1 MVDKISTNLAAL
13 ENFLSEKGWRV
24 FSQKMIDHGLQVVVT
39 DGAIRVPVSFYNTG
53 RILVQGK
60 PCEMRDALTEWANL
74 LQAGFAVE
82 SPDKS
87 VRRDRVAKYLVIPD
101 NIEKIREVVRKM
113 PGEVLEKEVGGP
125 AEVYRFEV
133 RYEGHR
139 VTITQYTSGTLL
151 VQGLSSP
158 HFDTVCEILDEHLAQ
173 SFSERA
179 TRFFMGEKERAAA
192 VAYLEM
198 PDAEN
203 EATRWLLEQLKPS
216 GLKILEFLYE
226 NDRRTLLA
234 AAGVRNAAQELAL
247 ADYSV
252 VVMPFAKV
260 LEGFLIRLAVHLGLT
275 KEDALEQ
282 KADEITV
289 GAWVDYIKK
298 HIPDPKR
305 HSAVCAALEDA
316 WQCRHK
322 VIHSDFAHPLS
333 TLPSFSEAEREVAV
347 ILRAILR
354 AYQAFVEEGIKLI
367 PGTSPD
373 ESKPNLKHESTK
385 QKFEGVD
392 RETLRKRL
400 EADGYSVA
408 VQSQED
414 KRNVWEIIGPDL
426 KVIAPRKQDGLVIVE
441 GPGAAEFCE
450 KYRAILSAELAR
462 IGVDES
468 GKGDVFG
475 PLVVAGVLLTSDT
488 EMELARR
495 GVRDS
500 KTLSDAQIL
509 ELARTIRDICQ
520 YEVGSYR
527 L

>member
-192 VAYLEM
+192 VAYLEISSL
-198 PDAEN
+198 D
-203 EATRWLLEQLKPS
+203 KGS
-216 GLKILEFLYE
+216 
-226 NDRRTLLA
+226 
-234 AAGVRNAAQELAL
+234 
-247 ADYSV
+247 
-252 VVMPFAKV
+252 
-260 LEGFLIRLAVHLGLT
+260 LT
-275 KEDALEQ
+275 
-282 KADEITV
+282 
-289 GAWVDYIKK
+289 
-298 HIPDPKR
+298 
-305 HSAVCAALEDA
+305 
-316 WQCRHK
+316 
-322 VIHSDFAHPLS
+322 
-333 TLPSFSEAEREVAV
+333 
-347 ILRAILR
+347 
-354 AYQAFVEEGIKLI
+354 
-367 PGTSPD
+367 
-373 ESKPNLKHESTK
+373 
-385 QKFEGVD
+385 
-392 RETLRKRL
+392 
-400 EADGYSVA
+400 
-408 VQSQED
+408 
-414 KRNVWEIIGPDL
+414 
-426 KVIAPRKQDGLVIVE
+426 
-441 GPGAAEFCE
+441 
-450 KYRAILSAELAR
+450 
-462 IGVDES
+462 
-468 GKGDVFG
+468 
-475 PLVVAGVLLTSDT
+475 
-488 EMELARR
+488 
-495 GVRDS
+495 
-500 KTLSDAQIL
+500 
-509 ELARTIRDICQ
+509 
-520 YEVGSYR
+520 
-527 L
+527 